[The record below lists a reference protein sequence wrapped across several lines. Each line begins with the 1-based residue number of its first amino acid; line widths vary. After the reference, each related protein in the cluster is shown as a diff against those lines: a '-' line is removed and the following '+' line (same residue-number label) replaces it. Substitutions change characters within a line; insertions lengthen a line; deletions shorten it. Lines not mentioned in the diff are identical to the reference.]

1 MSKGNMLLGHAR
13 GKVGSLVFSRANG
26 QQITRAR
33 AEQVKNPRTEA
44 QMVQRII
51 LNTIAQCYS
60 RMSTICDHSFEG
72 VKAGQD
78 SMSYFMKRNTNLLRA
93 DLAEQGAFNFALP
106 LFVEIGKNYLA
117 NVKLE
122 ISKGSL
128 PAVNPLD
135 IDLRGIVMD
144 VSTNTY
150 AAVINK
156 YGLQRGDQ
164 LTFCAVV
171 GESAQAQVFKYCRV
185 ILDPKNDDG
194 TDAPLS
200 TAFVTEGAITKPNL
214 RNETNGFTFSFS
226 DGVIGVK
233 PAGNVNQGCIIA
245 SREKEDGT
253 WLRSNSLMVIDEANA
268 FGVTMEQA
276 LDNFYASQL
285 DIENPRYLNNANK
298 GFKQQQAGVK
308 TFNISTSASPSAGG
322 STTGAGRYEEGATVS
337 VVATP
342 NAGYRFVR
350 WTENG
355 TQVSTSAT
363 YTFSAAKMRSLVAV
377 FQEVQ
382 TVLISASASPAAG
395 GSVRGGGNIE
405 QGTSCTIVAT
415 PASGYRFVKW
425 TENGADVSTQASYT
439 FTANAAHNFVA
450 VFEEHAGGFSDI
462 TIAGTA
468 WNANE
473 ASVGSGNAV
482 AGSVESAPSGA
493 KVWLA
498 ASDSRPTDLSQEM
511 CHGTASVS
519 NNQFSLNASNISG
532 GAKYWLVCFTGNAD
546 DGYVIAFT
554 YEYYAKGAGMPID

>member
-13 GKVGSLVFSRANG
+13 GKVGSLVFSRSNG

-60 RMSTICDHSFEG
+60 RMSAICDHSFEG
-72 VKAGQD
+72 IKAGQD

-93 DLAEQGAFNFALP
+93 DLAEQGGFDFALP
-106 LFVEIGKNYLA
+106 LFTEIGKNYLA

-128 PAVNPLD
+128 PTVNPLEIAAD
-135 IDLRGIVMD
+135 GILMD
-144 VSTNTY
+144 VSVNTY
-150 AAVINK
+150 AGVINK

-171 GESAQAQVFKYCRV
+171 GSSANAQVFKYCRV

-200 TAFVTEGAITKPNL
+200 TAFVTEGAITKPNG
-214 RNETNGFTFSFS
+214 RNEINGFTFTFANSM
-226 DGVIGVK
+226 IAVK
-233 PAGNVNQGCIIA
+233 PAEDVNQGCIIA

-253 WLRSNSLMVIDEANA
+253 WLRSNSLMVIDEGNA
-268 FGVTMEQA
+268 FGVNMATA

-308 TFNISTSASPSAGG
+308 YYNISTSASPSAGG
-322 STTGAGRYEEGATVS
+322 STTGAGRYEEGATVN

-342 NAGYRFVR
+342 NASYRFVR
-350 WTENG
+350 WTEDG
-355 TQVSTSAT
+355 VQVSTSAT
-363 YTFSAAKMRSLVAV
+363 YSFTAAKMRSLVAV

-382 TVLISASASPAAG
+382 TVLISASASPSAG
-395 GSVRGGGNIE
+395 GSVSGGGNIE
-405 QGTSCTIVAT
+405 QGSSCTLVAT
-415 PASGYRFVKW
+415 PAAGYAFVKW
-425 TENGADVSTQASYT
+425 TENGQDVSTSASYT
-439 FTANAAHNFVA
+439 FTANANRTLVA
-450 VFEEHAGGFSDI
+450 VFEERQGVTITLQKEGWDGAQLTGAGVYNPGDEV
-462 TIAGTA
+462 TIYAPDG
-468 WNANE
+468 
-473 ASVGSGNAV
+473 
-482 AGSVESAPSGA
+482 PSGYTFLGWR
-493 KVWLA
+493 KDA
-498 ASDSRPTDLSQEM
+498 ATVTSQNSYTF
-511 CHGTASVS
+511 TATE
-519 NNQFSLNASNISG
+519 NATYIAEYMSG
-532 GAKYWLVCFTGNAD
+532 D
-546 DGYVIAFT
+546 
-554 YEYYAKGAGMPID
+554 

>member
-13 GKVGSLVFSRANG
+13 GKVGSLVFSRSNG

-60 RMSTICDHSFEG
+60 RMSAICDHSFEG
-72 VKAGQD
+72 IKAGQD

-93 DLAEQGAFNFALP
+93 DLAEQGGFDFALP
-106 LFVEIGKNYLA
+106 LFTEIGKNYLA

-122 ISKGSL
+122 IAKGSL

-135 IDLRGIVMD
+135 IGADGILMD
-144 VSTNTY
+144 VSVNTY

-171 GESAQAQVFKYCRV
+171 GSSANAQVFKYCRV

-200 TAFVTEGAITKPNL
+200 TAFVTEGAITKPNG
-214 RNETNGFTFSFS
+214 RNEINGFTFTFA
-226 DGVIGVK
+226 DNMIAVK
-233 PAGNVNQGCIIA
+233 PAEDVNQGCIIA

-253 WLRSNSLMVIDEANA
+253 WLRSNSLMLIDEANA
-268 FGVTMEQA
+268 FGVTMAQA

-308 TFNISTSASPSAGG
+308 YYTISTSASPSAGG
-322 STTGAGRYEEGATVS
+322 STTGAGRYEEGATVN

-350 WTENG
+350 WTEDG
-355 TQVSTSAT
+355 VQVSTSASYSFT
-363 YTFSAAKMRSLVAV
+363 AAKMRSLVAV

-382 TVLISASASPAAG
+382 TVLISASASPSAG
-395 GSVRGGGNIE
+395 GSVSGGGNIE
-405 QGTSCTIVAT
+405 QGTSCTLVAT
-415 PASGYRFVKW
+415 PAAGYGFVKW
-425 TENGADVSTQASYT
+425 TENGQDVSTSSSYT
-439 FTANAAHNFVA
+439 FTANTSRTLVA
-450 VFEEHAGGFSDI
+450 VFEERQGIRINLQAQGWDGAQLEGAGVYNEGDEV
-462 TIAGTA
+462 TIVAQQQPSGYAFLGWSLNNHTVTNSRTYTFTA
-468 WNANE
+468 TENATYVAE
-473 ASVGSGNAV
+473 YDSGN
-482 AGSVESAPSGA
+482 
-493 KVWLA
+493 
-498 ASDSRPTDLSQEM
+498 
-511 CHGTASVS
+511 
-519 NNQFSLNASNISG
+519 
-532 GAKYWLVCFTGNAD
+532 
-546 DGYVIAFT
+546 
-554 YEYYAKGAGMPID
+554 